1 MKQYTKDGLSPNTF
15 AVLIA
20 NLTLSSLHE
29 YVVNGSTSVVN
40 GEIITYHPINQHL
53 LSILKYLSTT
63 EPITGIFQFPI
74 LNEAELLLVV
84 DLAAGIPANIKQIE
98 MLYKKTTNLK
108 SLFQSYELEVL
119 PSELV
124 RLHPLVSALLVTI
137 MEKVE
142 HLYARKY
149 PRRPCSC

>member
-1 MKQYTKDGLSPNTF
+1 M
-15 AVLIA
+15 
-20 NLTLSSLHE
+20 
-29 YVVNGSTSVVN
+29 
-40 GEIITYHPINQHL
+40 
-53 LSILKYLSTT
+53 
-63 EPITGIFQFPI
+63 
-74 LNEAELLLVV
+74 

-98 MLYKKTTNLK
+98 MLYKKMTNFK

-149 PRRPCSC
+149 PRRVHVHVDQNLFDFFPAFQQHYRLDYYIVHHLTVSDHIILTLYLG

>member
-1 MKQYTKDGLSPNTF
+1 M
-15 AVLIA
+15 
-20 NLTLSSLHE
+20 
-29 YVVNGSTSVVN
+29 N

-63 EPITGIFQFPI
+63 EPITGIFQYPI

-98 MLYKKTTNLK
+98 MLYKKMTNFK

-124 RLHPLVSALLVTI
+124 RLHPLISALLVTI

-149 PRRPCSC
+149 PRRVPVHVDQNLFDFFSGISTALQVRLFI

>member
-1 MKQYTKDGLSPNTF
+1 MGTLKDLPKDTPPTENHVTMHIPIQDRVLISSPRVRTSLKQYTKDGLSHNTF

-20 NLTLSSLHE
+20 NLNPSSLHE
-29 YVVNGSTSVVN
+29 YVVNGNTSVVN

-98 MLYKKTTNLK
+98 MYI
-108 SLFQSYELEVL
+108 
-119 PSELV
+119 
-124 RLHPLVSALLVTI
+124 R
-137 MEKVE
+137 
-142 HLYARKY
+142 
-149 PRRPCSC
+149 RRPISNLYSNRMS